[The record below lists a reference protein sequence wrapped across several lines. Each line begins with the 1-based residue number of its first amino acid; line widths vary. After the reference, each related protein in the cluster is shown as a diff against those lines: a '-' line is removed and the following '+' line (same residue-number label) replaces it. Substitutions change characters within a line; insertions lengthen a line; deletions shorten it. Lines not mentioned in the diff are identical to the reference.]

1 MKDDVPANNPK
12 AIWQNQPIE
21 ASTMTMEKIR
31 QKARELHRKTRRQ
44 LLGALSAPLTVVC
57 FYAFARKQFAPLQHV
72 LQPLFACA
80 FAWSL
85 AGLYFLNRGKWSAP
99 MPGDAG
105 LSAGLE
111 FCRREIQRRRDH
123 FRFVMLWGAGPIL
136 LAIGTFILALA
147 MVAGKGVLPKA
158 MPFMTLVVVWIV
170 AYLFILRA
178 EQRKLQHELDELNE
192 IARES
197 NL

>member
-1 MKDDVPANNPK
+1 MNDDDPRT
-12 AIWQNQPIE
+12 IWQNQPIG

-44 LLGALSAPLTVVC
+44 LLGTITAPLTVVC
-57 FYAFARKQFAPLQHV
+57 FYAMARKLFPLLQHV

-105 LSAGLE
+105 LTAGLE

-123 FRFVMLWGAGPIL
+123 FRFVMLWGAGPVL

-147 MVAGKGVLPKA
+147 MVAGKGVVPKA
-158 MPFMTLVVVWIV
+158 MPFMILVVAWISS
-170 AYLFILRA
+170 YLFILRA

-192 IARES
+192 ITKES
-197 NL
+197 TL

>member
-1 MKDDVPANNPK
+1 MKDDNPR
-12 AIWQNQPIE
+12 AVWQNQPIE
-21 ASTMTMEKIR
+21 VSTMTMEKIR
-31 QKARELHRKTRRQ
+31 QKASEIQGKTRRQ
-44 LLGALSAPLTVVC
+44 LLGTLAAPLAVVS
-57 FYAFARKQFAPLQHV
+57 FYAFARKQFPPLQHV

-123 FRFVMLWGAGPIL
+123 FRFVMLWGAGPVL

-147 MVAGKGVLPKA
+147 MVAGKGVIPKA
-158 MPFMTLVVVWIV
+158 MPFMLLVVVWI
-170 AYLFILRA
+170 ASYLFILRA

-192 IARES
+192 ITKES
-197 NL
+197 TL

>member
-1 MKDDVPANNPK
+1 MADDVPKNDPK
-12 AIWQNQPIE
+12 AIWQNQSIE
-21 ASTMTMEKIR
+21 ASTMTIEKIR

-44 LLGALSAPLTVVC
+44 LLGTLSAPLAVIC
-57 FYAFARKQFAPLQHV
+57 FYVFARKLFVPLQNV

-85 AGLYFLNRGKWSAP
+85 AGLYFLNRGKWSGM

-111 FCRREIQRRRDH
+111 FCRREIERRRDH
-123 FRFVMLWGAGPIL
+123 FRFVMLWGAGPTL
-136 LAIGTFILALA
+136 MAIGTFILALA
-147 MVAGKGVLPKA
+147 MVAGRGVIPKA
-158 MPFMTLVVVWIV
+158 MPFMILVVAWI
-170 AYLFILRA
+170 ASYLLILRA

-197 NL
+197 SR

>member
-1 MKDDVPANNPK
+1 
-12 AIWQNQPIE
+12 
-21 ASTMTMEKIR
+21 
-31 QKARELHRKTRRQ
+31 
-44 LLGALSAPLTVVC
+44 
-57 FYAFARKQFAPLQHV
+57 V

-85 AGLYFLNRGKWSAP
+85 AGLYFLNRGKWSGM

-123 FRFVMLWGAGPIL
+123 FRFVMLWGAGPTL
-136 LAIGTFILALA
+136 MAIGTFILALA
-147 MVAGKGVLPKA
+147 MVAGRGVIPKA
-158 MPFMTLVVVWIV
+158 MPFMILVVVWI
-170 AYLFILRA
+170 ASHLFILRA

>member
-1 MKDDVPANNPK
+1 MKDDDPR

-31 QKARELHRKTRRQ
+31 KMARELHRKTRRQ
-44 LLGALSAPLTVVC
+44 LLGTITAPLTVVC
-57 FYAFARKQFAPLQHV
+57 FYAFARKLFAPLQHV
-72 LQPLFACA
+72 LLPLFACA

-85 AGLYFLNRGKWSAP
+85 AGLYFLNRGKWSGM
-99 MPGDAG
+99 MPADAG

-147 MVAGKGVLPKA
+147 MVAGKAVIPKA
-158 MPFMTLVVVWIV
+158 MPFMILVVVWI
-170 AYLFILRA
+170 ASYLFILRA

-192 IARES
+192 ITRES
-197 NL
+197 NS